1 MKRKLYN
8 SNLEDLLQ
16 FIADMQTQM
25 AINIKTD
32 KTILRKNA
40 FNKTGYNSILVS
52 VNSDYITP
60 TFNVVHDESKKES
73 TIAAY
78 IPAMTIVLSL
88 KYVDSSTTCGF
99 KFNFPSTR
107 ILSVM
112 QDDDL
117 NKYLSDF
124 YSCEKYIESIAEE
137 YLQEK
142 VDELFY
148 GEIGDCSNSTPWFL
162 HCSSHKVEILKKH
175 I

>member
-16 FIADMQTQM
+16 FIADMQTRI

-32 KTILRKNA
+32 KTILRTSD
-40 FNKTGYNSILVS
+40 FYKTKYDSTLIS

-60 TFNVVHDESKKES
+60 TFNVVHDELKKES

-78 IPAMTIVLSL
+78 IPAMNIALSL

-107 ILSVM
+107 ILRIM

-124 YSCEKYIESIAEE
+124 YSCEKYIESIVEE
-137 YLQEK
+137 YLKEK
-142 VDELFY
+142 VDALFY
-148 GEIGDCSNSTPWFL
+148 GEIGDCNSNTPWFL
-162 HCSSHKVEILKKH
+162 HCSSYKIEMLKKH